1 MSYLLFVAKPFLVMN
16 IRTFEE
22 LEVWKK
28 GREVRLFVQ
37 DIVKKFPA
45 EEKFALTLQIRKSSR
60 SITNNIAEGYGRFF
74 YQENIQF
81 CRISRGSQTETLDH
95 LIVAFDEKYILEEE
109 LNEFRVLHQD
119 CLRLLNGYIS
129 YLQKAKTGS

>member
-1 MSYLLFVAKPFLVMN
+1 MN
-16 IRTFEE
+16 IRTFED

-37 DIVKKFPA
+37 NVVKKFPQ
-45 EEKFALTLQIRKSSR
+45 EEKFALLLQIRKSSR

-81 CRISRGSQTETLDH
+81 CRISRGSLSETLDH
-95 LIVAFDEKYILEEE
+95 MIVALDEEYITAEE
-109 LNEFRVLHQD
+109 LNDFRALYNE
-119 CLRLLNGYIS
+119 CLRLLNGYIG
-129 YLQKAKTGS
+129 YLKKVKSGQTNYQ

>member
-1 MSYLLFVAKPFLVMN
+1 MN
-16 IRTFEE
+16 LRTFED

-28 GREVRLFVQ
+28 GREVRIFVQ
-37 DIVKKFPA
+37 GVVKKFPA
-45 EEKFALTLQIRKSSR
+45 DEKFALTLQIRKSSR

-81 CRISRGSQTETLDH
+81 CRISRGSLTETLDH
-95 LIVAFDEKYILEEE
+95 MIVAFDEKYIDDAE
-109 LNEFRVLHQD
+109 LNEFRVLHDD

-129 YLQKAKTGS
+129 YLQKAKTGSSNQ

>member
-1 MSYLLFVAKPFLVMN
+1 M
-16 IRTFEE
+16 
-22 LEVWKK
+22 EVWKK
-28 GREVRLFVQ
+28 GRDVRLFIQAV
-37 DIVKKFPA
+37 VKKFPA

-81 CRISRGSQTETLDH
+81 CRISRGSLTETLDH
-95 LIVAFDEKYILEEE
+95 MIVAFDEKYINEVE
-109 LNEFRVLHQD
+109 LKEFRVLHDD

-129 YLQKAKTGS
+129 YLQKAKTGSSNQ

>member
-1 MSYLLFVAKPFLVMN
+1 MN
-16 IRTFEE
+16 IRIFED

-37 DIVKKFPA
+37 TVVKKFPA

-81 CRISRGSQTETLDH
+81 CRISRGSLTETLDH
-95 LIVAFDEKYILEEE
+95 MMVAFDEKYINEVE
-109 LNEFRVLHQD
+109 LKEFRVLHDD

-129 YLQKAKTGS
+129 YPTKSKNWLFKPIT

>member
-1 MSYLLFVAKPFLVMN
+1 MN
-16 IRTFEE
+16 LRTFED

-28 GREVRLFVQ
+28 GRDVRLFIQTV
-37 DIVKKFPA
+37 VKKFPA

-81 CRISRGSQTETLDH
+81 CRISRGSLTETLDH
-95 LIVAFDEKYILEEE
+95 MIVAFDEKYINEVE
-109 LNEFRVLHQD
+109 LKEFRVLHDD

-129 YLQKAKTGS
+129 YLQKAKTGSSNQ

>member
-1 MSYLLFVAKPFLVMN
+1 MN
-16 IRTFEE
+16 LRAFED

-28 GREVRLFVQ
+28 GRDVRLFVQ
-37 DIVKKFPA
+37 SVVKKFPP

-81 CRISRGSQTETLDH
+81 CRISRGSLTETLDH
-95 LIVAFDEKYILEEE
+95 MIVASDEKYINDEE
-109 LNEFRVLHQD
+109 LNEFRILHDD

-129 YLQKAKTGS
+129 NLQKAKTGSTNQ

>member
-1 MSYLLFVAKPFLVMN
+1 MN
-16 IRTFEE
+16 LRTFED

-28 GREVRLFVQ
+28 GRDVRLFVQ
-37 DIVKKFPA
+37 DVVKKFPA
-45 EEKFALTLQIRKSSR
+45 EEKFALSLQIRKSSR

-81 CRISRGSQTETLDH
+81 CRISRGSLNETLDH
-95 LIVAFDEKYILEEE
+95 MLVAFDEKYINGTE
-109 LNEFRVLHQD
+109 LNDFRVLHDD

-129 YLQKAKTGS
+129 YLQKAKTGSSNQ

>member
-1 MSYLLFVAKPFLVMN
+1 MN
-16 IRTFEE
+16 IRTFED

-28 GREVRLFVQ
+28 GRDVRLFVQ
-37 DIVKKFPA
+37 TVVKKFPA

-81 CRISRGSQTETLDH
+81 CRISRGSLTELWT
-95 LIVAFDEKYILEEE
+95 I
-109 LNEFRVLHQD
+109 
-119 CLRLLNGYIS
+119 
-129 YLQKAKTGS
+129 

>member
-1 MSYLLFVAKPFLVMN
+1 MN
-16 IRTFEE
+16 IRIFED

-37 DIVKKFPA
+37 TVVKKFPA

-81 CRISRGSQTETLDH
+81 CRISRGSLTETLDH
-95 LIVAFDEKYILEEE
+95 MMVAFDEKYINEVE
-109 LNEFRVLHQD
+109 LKEFRVLHDD

-129 YLQKAKTGS
+129 YLQKAKTGSSNQ